1 MHFNNPT
8 SGQPRHYSKS
18 YGRIGGGSNRI
29 LTGTRFQT
37 TRRLPP
43 ILSNNSSNSN
53 RQLSP
58 RHAPYNDIV
67 RALPSL
73 SPSNASTS
81 DTESLP
87 SYSSV
92 IKTPIPTEPLHF
104 GSSVQSTMFNLSSAS
119 KSTPVR
125 TKHEIRPPT
134 IRSKCELRS
143 PMNNSAADNEIY
155 SMSSGEISSTP
166 WIRNS
171 EYNAPYNNLANLAA
185 RSTPGGRVYSLKT
198 RPSHPMIVSRGSE
211 EKENESTV
219 GNTPNERYRS
229 YALEARPVRNSQRSG
244 SMSSSSF
251 SLDDHA
257 NSGTVG

>member
-1 MHFNNPT
+1 
-8 SGQPRHYSKS
+8 
-18 YGRIGGGSNRI
+18 
-29 LTGTRFQT
+29 
-37 TRRLPP
+37 
-43 ILSNNSSNSN
+43 
-53 RQLSP
+53 
-58 RHAPYNDIV
+58 
-67 RALPSL
+67 
-73 SPSNASTS
+73 
-81 DTESLP
+81 
-87 SYSSV
+87 
-92 IKTPIPTEPLHF
+92 
-104 GSSVQSTMFNLSSAS
+104 
-119 KSTPVR
+119 
-125 TKHEIRPPT
+125 
-134 IRSKCELRS
+134 
-143 PMNNSAADNEIY
+143 MNNSAADNEIY